1 MKYTKYEIIESKY
14 KKKTEGETFSLY
26 HANFYY
32 KVEGHAYDDYGIVY
46 ADESAQYTNRNSP
59 DLWAEIK
66 AKGF

>member
-1 MKYTKYEIIESKY
+1 MKYTKYEIIESRY
-14 KKKTEGETFSLY
+14 KGKAEGEAFTLY

-32 KVEGHAYDDYGIVY
+32 KVDGASYDNYGVAY
-46 ADESAQYTNRNSP
+46 ADESAQYRNRNSP